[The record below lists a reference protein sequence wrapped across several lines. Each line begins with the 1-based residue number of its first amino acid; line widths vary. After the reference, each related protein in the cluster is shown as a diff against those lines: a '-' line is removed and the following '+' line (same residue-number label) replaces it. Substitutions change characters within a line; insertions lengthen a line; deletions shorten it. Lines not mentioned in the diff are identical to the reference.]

1 MKAVCM
7 LLIGASLSFAFDT
20 AKYPVPDTNFAP
32 PAGALFVALNGN
44 DANAGTQAAPL
55 RNPVTAIKKAA
66 NGSTIVVRGGVYYEV
81 DLGTVNKRFNLQAY
95 PHEQVYF
102 LGSVPVTGWTKENTY
117 WKAPFTNTLPNVTC
131 PAEIINASHPNAC
144 LPEQV
149 FLDGAPLTQV
159 AALSQVADGKFFQE
173 TGGQWVYI
181 GSDPSGKVVEVTKL
195 VRGLNVNPGAAGS
208 FVRGIAFAHYGT
220 YWDANSVAILSSAEN
235 MTYDRC
241 LITQNAAR
249 GVKLARPNQ
258 TIRESI
264 FSFNGLLGLGGNK
277 AHGAKILSNT
287 FIQNNF
293 ERFAKSNCGGF
304 CTASAAKFSHTAD
317 LLIDNNTFVNN
328 NAGGMWFDDGCTD
341 GIISRNWFADNE
353 GGGASV
359 EVSARAI
366 VASNVF
372 TRNGGTGVWIS
383 GSDHVRIYN
392 NDFAL
397 NAKYHVHLQ
406 DDTRITCDRDDYACQ
421 LNLTWDTSNIV
432 IRNNLFSNSVRT
444 GLVVIGSAQAS
455 AEQFIEAMDH
465 NGWYRTNSSG
475 FPFCHWC
482 NVTSSSCVSWPTH
495 TAFMNDR
502 KLDYAPPSIGV
513 RDTPNN
519 PFFVDEA
526 AGNFNLKPTSA
537 ARGAGTP
544 LPADIA
550 AALGVSAS
558 PVDMGAIDWR
568 GKA

>member
-1 MKAVCM
+1 M

-220 YWDANSVAILSSAEN
+220 YWDANSAAILSSAEN

-258 TIRESI
+258 TIRASI

-277 AHGAKILSNT
+277 AHGVKILSNT

-293 ERFAKSNCGGF
+293 ERFAK
-304 CTASAAKFSHTAD
+304 
-317 LLIDNNTFVNN
+317 
-328 NAGGMWFDDGCTD
+328 
-341 GIISRNWFADNE
+341 
-353 GGGASV
+353 
-359 EVSARAI
+359 
-366 VASNVF
+366 
-372 TRNGGTGVWIS
+372 
-383 GSDHVRIYN
+383 
-392 NDFAL
+392 
-397 NAKYHVHLQ
+397 
-406 DDTRITCDRDDYACQ
+406 
-421 LNLTWDTSNIV
+421 
-432 IRNNLFSNSVRT
+432 
-444 GLVVIGSAQAS
+444 VIGRQRLL
-455 AEQFIEAMDH
+455 H
-465 NGWYRTNSSG
+465 G
-475 FPFCHWC
+475 F
-482 NVTSSSCVSWPTH
+482 
-495 TAFMNDR
+495 
-502 KLDYAPPSIGV
+502 G
-513 RDTPNN
+513 
-519 PFFVDEA
+519 
-526 AGNFNLKPTSA
+526 G
-537 ARGAGTP
+537 
-544 LPADIA
+544 
-550 AALGVSAS
+550 
-558 PVDMGAIDWR
+558 
-568 GKA
+568 